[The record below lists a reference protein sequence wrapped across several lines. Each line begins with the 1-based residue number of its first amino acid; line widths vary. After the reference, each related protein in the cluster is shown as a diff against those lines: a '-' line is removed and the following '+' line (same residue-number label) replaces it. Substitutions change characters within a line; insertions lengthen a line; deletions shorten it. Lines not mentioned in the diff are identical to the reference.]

1 MKQKITKNER
11 TTALRAKIHVRL
23 LLALLVGL
31 LTGTGTAWADGTTN
45 VNLLTNGD
53 CANNDPFFGWTWT
66 NSQSHVAVINQDY
79 QAVNGYWQSGSNAVY
94 MTQTVDLAA
103 KGFTGAQL
111 DNGSLSLIASGD
123 MAAYDGGVS
132 KAVIE
137 VECLDGNGGLVT
149 EDGDI
154 YLHHITEWTAIASDS
169 WHTYVHNQTLPKGT
183 RKIRYSVA
191 MQDFK
196 SNGSGF
202 YGPKFDNAVIMLLTS
217 EQNVTHSITKDDPT
231 KGTLTVY
238 NTSSLCGKTVSV
250 GYASTQDYY
259 MSACNMS
266 YTDANGTHTQA
277 LEYDKTQT
285 SGTMTF
291 DMPFADVHI
300 SATFTPIPTVT
311 IGSVTGTG
319 ITASADKVIPGS
331 TVTLSVN
338 PDAGYIGSVSYTPTG
353 SSTSTELATDIWY
366 PQKLT
371 FTMPASNVTVNGS
384 FAQIDASTDLT
395 VNIPKTGTI
404 SASIPAVYKSLK
416 IYDDGGASGDYS
428 NNCDGTLVLTAPTND
443 VINLKGT
450 LHSYPEDILN
460 FYDGNTATNP
470 TIFKTSSYDAPRKV
484 DVITTG
490 NIATLNFKSDGSNN
504 KDGIDLGV
512 TLYSESDKHS
522 VTLSEQATNAGITA
536 LVPSAYP
543 GTVITLSVKP
553 AEGTISNVSYTPT
566 NGTATTVSGIWYQQT
581 LTFTMPA
588 SDVNVNGSFEA
599 ISSSSDLVINMPK
612 TGELDLNIP
621 AAYNSLKIYDDGGAS
636 ANYSANCNGTLV
648 LTAPTNDVINLK
660 GTLTASTEDILNFYD
675 GNTASNPTKFQT
687 DYITTPRNVDVITT
701 GNIAKLNFQ
710 SDGSSNWK
718 GIELDVKNYATCGI
732 VINEDPTN
740 ASITSSQKRA
750 RKGDI
755 VTLNVTPTTGY
766 IGSVSYT
773 SDDGTVTTIASRI
786 WCQQVLTFT
795 MPAKDVTINGSFEA
809 MTSTEDLIIKMP
821 KTGKISVTIP
831 AAYKSL
837 KIYDDGGASGYYSDN
852 CDGTLELTA
861 PAGNFINL
869 KGTVETQYSWDYL
882 YFYDGISTENKTQ
895 FTSSS
900 SGVSVDMDVR
910 TTGNT
915 AKLYFYSDGSQ
926 NYSGIDL
933 EVISFVYH
941 GIVIKDP
948 TSASITSP
956 QVKAKKGDIV
966 TLNVTPTSGTIG
978 SLSYKSEGGNTT
990 TIASGIWYPQTL
1002 TFTMPASDVTVNG
1015 SFAQITDNTDLTI
1028 NMPKTGELDLNIPAT
1043 YKSLKIY
1050 DDGGASGK
1058 YSDNCDGTLELT
1070 APAGNVINLKGTVN
1084 TESYDYLNFFDGITA
1099 TNSTK
1104 FTSSNSDTPVDMN
1117 VTTTGN
1123 TAKLYF
1129 YSDLNT
1135 SYSGIALDVVLKPL
1149 PITATP
1155 DATMTIDDAP
1165 ASGYWATLYTGV
1177 TRTIPEGV
1185 TAYYIQ
1191 DGTANDAYAKLVKL
1205 KGTVL
1210 PAGNGYLLNCATAST
1225 PLSFVYTETAATD
1238 VVTGNLL
1245 KGGAVE
1251 TTDNESG
1258 YLYYILGRT
1267 GTSPDYTYGFYWQS
1281 SAESGVTDGTK
1292 VVSAANKAYLK
1303 VPHTTGGAKSMALTF
1318 GDGTTGISNTAA
1330 SAQENGAWYTLQ
1342 GVRLTAEPTQSG
1354 LYIHNK
1360 KKVIIK

>member
-1 MKQKITKNER
+1 
-11 TTALRAKIHVRL
+11 
-23 LLALLVGL
+23 
-31 LTGTGTAWADGTTN
+31 
-45 VNLLTNGD
+45 
-53 CANNDPFFGWTWT
+53 
-66 NSQSHVAVINQDY
+66 
-79 QAVNGYWQSGSNAVY
+79 
-94 MTQTVDLAA
+94 
-103 KGFTGAQL
+103 
-111 DNGSLSLIASGD
+111 
-123 MAAYDGGVS
+123 
-132 KAVIE
+132 
-137 VECLDGNGGLVT
+137 
-149 EDGDI
+149 
-154 YLHHITEWTAIASDS
+154 
-169 WHTYVHNQTLPKGT
+169 
-183 RKIRYSVA
+183 
-191 MQDFK
+191 
-196 SNGSGF
+196 
-202 YGPKFDNAVIMLLTS
+202 
-217 EQNVTHSITKDDPT
+217 
-231 KGTLTVY
+231 
-238 NTSSLCGKTVSV
+238 
-250 GYASTQDYY
+250 
-259 MSACNMS
+259 
-266 YTDANGTHTQA
+266 
-277 LEYDKTQT
+277 
-285 SGTMTF
+285 
-291 DMPFADVHI
+291 
-300 SATFTPIPTVT
+300 
-311 IGSVTGTG
+311 
-319 ITASADKVIPGS
+319 
-331 TVTLSVN
+331 
-338 PDAGYIGSVSYTPTG
+338 
-353 SSTSTELATDIWY
+353 
-366 PQKLT
+366 
-371 FTMPASNVTVNGS
+371 
-384 FAQIDASTDLT
+384 
-395 VNIPKTGTI
+395 
-404 SASIPAVYKSLK
+404 
-416 IYDDGGASGDYS
+416 
-428 NNCDGTLVLTAPTND
+428 
-443 VINLKGT
+443 
-450 LHSYPEDILN
+450 
-460 FYDGNTATNP
+460 
-470 TIFKTSSYDAPRKV
+470 
-484 DVITTG
+484 
-490 NIATLNFKSDGSNN
+490 
-504 KDGIDLGV
+504 
-512 TLYSESDKHS
+512 
-522 VTLSEQATNAGITA
+522 
-536 LVPSAYP
+536 
-543 GTVITLSVKP
+543 
-553 AEGTISNVSYTPT
+553 
-566 NGTATTVSGIWYQQT
+566 
-581 LTFTMPA
+581 
-588 SDVNVNGSFEA
+588 
-599 ISSSSDLVINMPK
+599 
-612 TGELDLNIP
+612 
-621 AAYNSLKIYDDGGAS
+621 
-636 ANYSANCNGTLV
+636 
-648 LTAPTNDVINLK
+648 
-660 GTLTASTEDILNFYD
+660 
-675 GNTASNPTKFQT
+675 
-687 DYITTPRNVDVITT
+687 
-701 GNIAKLNFQ
+701 
-710 SDGSSNWK
+710 
-718 GIELDVKNYATCGI
+718 
-732 VINEDPTN
+732 
-740 ASITSSQKRA
+740 
-750 RKGDI
+750 
-755 VTLNVTPTTGY
+755 
-766 IGSVSYT
+766 
-773 SDDGTVTTIASRI
+773 
-786 WCQQVLTFT
+786 
-795 MPAKDVTINGSFEA
+795 
-809 MTSTEDLIIKMP
+809 
-821 KTGKISVTIP
+821 
-831 AAYKSL
+831 
-837 KIYDDGGASGYYSDN
+837 
-852 CDGTLELTA
+852 
-861 PAGNFINL
+861 
-869 KGTVETQYSWDYL
+869 
-882 YFYDGISTENKTQ
+882 
-895 FTSSS
+895 
-900 SGVSVDMDVR
+900 MDVR